1 MTTYAKPAFDKGKTR
16 VLGHSVTR
24 IEDMP
29 LVTGRGR
36 FAADIN
42 FPRQLHMRVVRSSQ
56 AHGRIIEIR
65 TDDARAMRG
74 VIAVWTH
81 ADVAELP
88 PIDFRDLAAEALKP
102 YRQLL
107 LARGRVRYVGE
118 PVAAVFAESA
128 ALAEDAAELVSLELE
143 ELPIRLDAAAPPGE
157 FAPGVSTE
165 ALILRQEYGDTD
177 AAFRSAH
184 CVVEA
189 DLSIGRHS
197 GMPIECRGALGRYD
211 AAYDIVELW
220 GAAKVPH
227 RNREALARF
236 LGRSAAAVQLHEG
249 HVGGGFGIRGELY
262 PEDFL
267 VCVGSL
273 RLGRPVKWVEDRFE
287 HMMAANHSRQQRHL
301 ARVALDAEGRILGL
315 ADEFTLDQGAYVR
328 THGARVTDLTLSTLP
343 GPYRVPA
350 YRGVGHVRLTNK
362 TPAAT
367 YRSPGRYENTYV
379 RERLLDMA
387 AARLGLDR
395 IELRRRN
402 LIASSEMPYA
412 RALTV
417 NGHPIVLDS
426 GDYAALLASALD
438 AFDWDAVQAQIR
450 ERRAGGELI
459 GAGLGLFLEKSGQGP
474 SDNAVVSID
483 ALGYVEVLTGGASVG
498 QGFET
503 AMAQICAETL
513 GVDYRRVRVVHG
525 QTDRIR
531 FGIGAH
537 ASRATVMTGGAVHV
551 AAADVRRKALVLAAE
566 QLQAPVDELDIADGM
581 VARRNSCDGPSIT
594 LGELARQCAPG
605 QEHAGH
611 GVPGLYSEGWF
622 HSDHL
627 AFPYGVHFAVVRID
641 GGTGKVAVERYF
653 VASDVGRAVNPMMID
668 GQITGGV
675 AQGIGGALYE
685 EFCFDETGQPL
696 SVTFADYLV
705 PTLHEVPSV
714 EVMIA
719 EDAPSPFNP
728 LGIKGVG
735 EAGCSG
741 AGAAIASAIDDALGV
756 PGAVTSLPV
765 TPERML
771 TLLVE
776 RSKPSSSKQPGMR
789 ASGANY
795 LSLAKEGG

>member
-1 MTTYAKPAFDKGKTR
+1 MTTYAQPAFQKGKTK
-16 VLGHSVTR
+16 VFGQQVTR
-24 IEDMP
+24 IEDLP

-42 FPRQLHMRVVRSSQ
+42 FPHQLHMRIVRSTQ
-56 AHGRIIEIR
+56 AHARIIGIQVEN
-65 TDDARAMRG
+65 ARAMPG
-74 VIAVWTH
+74 VVAVWTH
-81 ADVAELP
+81 ADIVSLP
-88 PIDFRDLAAEALKP
+88 PIDFRDAAAESLKP

-107 LARGRVRYVGE
+107 LARDCVRYVGE

-128 ALAEDAAELVSLELE
+128 ALAEDAAELVTLELG
-143 ELPIRLDAAAPPGE
+143 ELPARLDASAPPGN

-165 ALILRQEYGDTD
+165 ALVLRQEYGDVD
-177 AAFRSAH
+177 GAFRAAH
-184 CVVEA
+184 CIVEA
-189 DLSIGRHS
+189 DLAIGRHS

-211 AAYDIVELW
+211 AAYDTVELW

-227 RNREALARF
+227 RNREAMARF
-236 LGRSAAAVQLHEG
+236 LGRPVASVQLYEG

-267 VCVGSL
+267 VCVAGL
-273 RLGRPVKWVEDRFE
+273 RLGRPVKWIEDRFE

-301 ARVALDAEGRILGL
+301 VRMALDAEGHIMGL

-328 THGARVTDLTLSTLP
+328 THGARVADLTLSTLP

-350 YRGVGHVRLTNK
+350 YRGVGHFRLTNK

-367 YRSPGRYENTYV
+367 YRSPGRYEGTYV

-387 AARLGLDR
+387 AAKLGLDR
-395 IELRRRN
+395 INLRLRN
-402 LIASSEMPYA
+402 LIASNEMPYA
-412 RALTV
+412 RALTA

-426 GDYAALLASALD
+426 GDYAALLTTALD
-438 AFDWDAVQAQIR
+438 AFGWDAVRAQLR
-450 ERRAGGELI
+450 DRRASRELV
-459 GAGLGLFLEKSGQGP
+459 GAGIGLFLEKTGQGP
-474 SDNAVVSID
+474 SDNALVSVD
-483 ALGYVEVLTGGASVG
+483 AQGYVEVVTGGASVG

-537 ASRATVMTGGAVHV
+537 ASRATVMTGGAVYV
-551 AAADVRRKALVLAAE
+551 AAAEVRQKALALAGE
-566 QLQAPVDELDIADGM
+566 LLQAPVSRLDILDGVVM
-581 VARRNSCDGPSIT
+581 CRDAQDGASVT
-594 LGELARQCAPG
+594 LGELTRQYAPG
-605 QEHAGH
+605 QELAGH
-611 GVPGLYSEGWF
+611 GTPGLYSEGWF

-627 AFPYGVHFAVVRID
+627 ACPYGVHLAVVRID
-641 GGTGKVAVERYF
+641 DGTGKVTVERYF
-653 VASDVGRAVNPMMID
+653 VATDVGRAVNPKMID
-668 GQITGGV
+668 GQIAGGV
-675 AQGIGGALYE
+675 VQGVGGALYE
-685 EFCFDETGQPL
+685 EFCYDEAGQPL
-696 SVTFADYLV
+696 SATLADYLV
-705 PTLHEVPSV
+705 PTLQEVPNV
-714 EVMIA
+714 EVMIT

-741 AGAAIASAIDDALGV
+741 AGAAIASAIDDAIGI

-765 TPERML
+765 TPQRML
-771 TLLVE
+771 ELLYK
-776 RSKPSSSKQPGMR
+776 RS
-789 ASGANY
+789 NY
-795 LSLAKEGG
+795 TRTS